1 MSLVQHVHWA
11 TIAPPVILLV
21 TAILALVSDLFLPA
35 RRRALVVWLSMTGTL
50 GAIAWTGWLASVGTR
65 TDFCV
70 GQNLAGALASPIRQA
85 GAIPVPGTGPAC
97 SYIADSYAA
106 FFQILVLAA
115 LVVVLLLIRS
125 ALDSD
130 RLPAGETCFLLLA
143 SVSGMVV
150 LASARDLLTLIVALE
165 VVSLPAFVLVGLKR
179 SDPRSAQ
186 SALTFFVISV
196 VSTAISLYGMALL
209 YGVTGSLQLSRIE
222 QQLAVTRLTGGPKSQ
237 LAAAAIVLVI
247 AGFVFKVAAVPF
259 HAWAPDTYQGSPLPI
274 AALLSVASKA
284 AGFAGLIAL
293 LVDGFTP
300 YAPMWGVVIGVIAAL
315 TMTVGN
321 LVALR
326 QWHAVRL
333 LAWSTVAQ
341 GGYLLV
347 PLAVASTRVGRE
359 PDVLHHAVAATLS
372 YLGIYAAMNLGAFAV
387 VVAVSRGSARR
398 GIADYRGLASRS
410 PWLAAALALFL
421 TALAGLPPG
430 VSGLIAKVVV
440 FRSAV
445 HGHVTWLA
453 VIAAVNTVIG
463 LAYYL
468 RFAALPFLGV
478 GDRSEPASDRVRVPK
493 PVGAALALT
502 AVATLALSVYPQPLL
517 HAACTATA
525 EQQTLVRVVSSDSSH
540 VGPSSVGLSSVAAE
554 SQLPARCPGNGL

>member
-1 MSLVQHVHWA
+1 VSLVQQVHWA
-11 TIAPPVILLV
+11 TIAPAVILV
-21 TAILALVSDLFLPA
+21 GTAVVALVADLFLSAA
-35 RRRALVVWLSMTGTL
+35 RRGLVVWISLLGTV
-50 GAIAWTGWLASVGTR
+50 GAIGWSGWLASVGTR
-65 TDFCV
+65 TDFCL
-70 GQNLAGALASPIRQA
+70 GPTTYPSKLAGLG
-85 GAIPVPGTGPAC
+85 GAPLQVPLRPSC
-97 SYIADSYAA
+97 SYVADHYAA

-115 LVVVLLLIRS
+115 LVVVLLMMRS
-125 ALDSD
+125 GISDD

-150 LASARDLLTLIVALE
+150 LAASRDLLSLIVALE

-196 VSTAISLYGMALL
+196 VSTALTIYGMALL
-209 YGVTGSLQLSRIE
+209 YGVTGSLQFDRISFA
-222 QQLAVTRLTGGPKSQ
+222 LADVRFQGGPQES
-237 LAAAAIVLVI
+237 LAAAAVILVVS
-247 AGFVFKVAAVPF
+247 GFVFKIAAVPF
-259 HAWAPDTYQGSPLPI
+259 HAWAPDTYQGAPVPV
-274 AALLSVASKA
+274 AALLSVTSKA

-293 LVDGFTP
+293 LVDAFGAF
-300 YAPMWGVVIGVIAAL
+300 ASVWGVVIGVVAAL

-341 GGYLLV
+341 GGYMLM
-347 PLAVASTRVGRE
+347 PLAVAASSAGRTEARLHEALQST
-359 PDVLHHAVAATLS
+359 LA
-372 YLGIYAAMNLGAFAV
+372 YLAIYAAMNLGAFAV
-387 VVAVSRGSARR
+387 VVAVSRGSSRR
-398 GIADYRGLASRS
+398 AIEDYRGLAARS

-430 VSGLIAKVVV
+430 VAGLIAKVVV

-445 HGHVTWLA
+445 HGHATWLV

-468 RFAALPFLGV
+468 RFAALPFLGI
-478 GDRSEPASDRVRVPK
+478 GDRDAAPAAKIAVPWTVR
-493 PVGAALALT
+493 A
-502 AVATLALSVYPQPLL
+502 AVAVAAAATVAISVYPQPLL
-517 HAACTATA
+517 HAAGLSEPA
-525 EQQTLVRVVSSDSSH
+525 QRVV
-540 VGPSSVGLSSVAAE
+540 VVRFAG
-554 SQLPARCPGNGL
+554 